1 MKKSI
6 LILLVYVWMQ
16 SLSAQTLEPKLYANT
31 PIGLNAL
38 LVGYGYSE
46 GAMPDNLSLGLD
58 NPNLNINSTVLAYG
72 KTFNVL
78 GRNTKFD
85 LILRYSTLHG
95 TAQQNGIDV
104 GRDIRGMG
112 DTKARLSFNLL
123 GAPALSLKEFTSY
136 QQDIIVGVSIQATI
150 PTGQYDSS
158 KLVNISAHRWALKPG
173 IGISKKLSDYTFE
186 FAADAE
192 FYTENNDFFGGI
204 KRKQDPIYSTQV
216 HVLYTFRRAMWLGIG
231 ATYYWGGELFND
243 GVGADNKLR
252 NTRIGATFALPISKH
267 HYIKLYGNRGINTR
281 YGTDFDDIGIAW
293 QYSWAD

>member
-1 MKKSI
+1 
-6 LILLVYVWMQ
+6 
-16 SLSAQTLEPKLYANT
+16 
-31 PIGLNAL
+31 
-38 LVGYGYSE
+38 
-46 GAMPDNLSLGLD
+46 
-58 NPNLNINSTVLAYG
+58 
-72 KTFNVL
+72 
-78 GRNTKFD
+78 
-85 LILRYSTLHG
+85 
-95 TAQQNGIDV
+95 
-104 GRDIRGMG
+104 MG

-123 GAPALSLKEFTSY
+123 GAPALSLKEFASY
-136 QQDIIVGVSIQATI
+136 QQDTIVGVSIQATI

-216 HVLYTFRRAMWLGIG
+216 HVLYTFRRVMWLGIG
-231 ATYYWGGELFND
+231 ATYYSGGELFND